1 MGKIKVTRTRSSIC
15 RVDAQIE
22 TLKHLGLRKVN
33 HSVVLEDNEI
43 VRGMIKKV
51 EHMVNVTP
59 VND

>member
-1 MGKIKVTRTRSSIC
+1 MSKIKVTRTRSGIC
-15 RVDAQIE
+15 RGDNQIE

-33 HSVVLEDNEI
+33 HSVILEDTAI

-51 EHMVNVTP
+51 EHMVKVSP

>member
-1 MGKIKVTRTRSSIC
+1 MSKIKVTRTKSSIC
-15 RVDAQIE
+15 RIDVQIE

-33 HSVVLEDNEI
+33 HSVILEDNAV

-51 EHMVNVTP
+51 EHMVKVSP

>member
-1 MGKIKVTRTRSSIC
+1 MSKIKVTRTKSGIC

-33 HSVVLEDNEI
+33 QSVILEDNEI

-51 EHMVNVTP
+51 EHMVTVSP

>member
-1 MGKIKVTRTRSSIC
+1 MSKIKITRTRSSIC

-22 TLKHLGLRKVN
+22 TLKHLGLHKVN
-33 HSVVLEDNEI
+33 HSVVLEDNAV

-51 EHMVNVTP
+51 EHMVKVSP

>member
-1 MGKIKVTRTRSSIC
+1 MSKIKVTRTRSSIC
-15 RVDAQIE
+15 RIDAQIE

-33 HSVVLEDNEI
+33 HSVILEDNAV

-51 EHMVNVTP
+51 EHMVKVSP